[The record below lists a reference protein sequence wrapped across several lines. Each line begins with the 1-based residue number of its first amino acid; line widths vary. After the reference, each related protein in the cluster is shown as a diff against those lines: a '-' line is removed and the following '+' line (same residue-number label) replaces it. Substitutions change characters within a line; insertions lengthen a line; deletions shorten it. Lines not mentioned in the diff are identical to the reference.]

1 MVQHIRRT
9 HSLQRSLGSP
19 PNNKKVGCCNHQP
32 SMCSTWLG
40 HVQLTALPSW
50 KPQHGLTVMWSFY
63 SSQEGG
69 QGLCPPAASCR
80 LPFLVHLHE
89 ELLRSEKTSRASPSP
104 PSRKLQTV
112 AYGQLSSPCR
122 LAPSHS
128 CFGQGHIKQQHRQAS
143 CDDLSTEDP
152 GCALPWGQDASQP
165 DCTEHEEE
173 SQNSTG
179 TAAAMEPVEIQ
190 EWKVQGTEEV
200 TCRMRC
206 KCQEYHAEYIV

>member
-122 LAPSHS
+122 LAP
-128 CFGQGHIKQQHRQAS
+128 INNI
-143 CDDLSTEDP
+143 
-152 GCALPWGQDASQP
+152 
-165 DCTEHEEE
+165 EE
-173 SQNSTG
+173 
-179 TAAAMEPVEIQ
+179 
-190 EWKVQGTEEV
+190 
-200 TCRMRC
+200 
-206 KCQEYHAEYIV
+206 